1 MGRKSQFMLSEYNS
15 VQMIQSEFPALAYQI
30 KPDTG
35 IKQLFKAVQNLADY
49 TKEQLREDNRFE
61 IEHCFK
67 VAHEISEQGSN
78 ISKLAIENVFV
89 YSVSHLLEMSFSV
102 SQEARKLFLKH
113 FKTEYSKLINSSL
126 A

>member
-1 MGRKSQFMLSEYNS
+1 
-15 VQMIQSEFPALAYQI
+15 MIQSEFPTLAYQL

-67 VAHEISEQGSN
+67 VAHGFSEQGSN